1 MKELCDLVLVKFPM
15 APATDADNYSPDW
28 QLELKKSFKQGQIY
42 SALWITLVIQSMPS
56 LDISALEQIFLRSIT
71 FLYSIWTYFGDL

>member
-42 SALWITLVIQSMPS
+42 SALWMPS

-71 FLYSIWTYFGDL
+71 FLYSIWTYFGHL